1 VGTLLFLL
9 WFGYVL
15 RGVFTPVLIGLGL
28 AYVFNPVITARQ
40 MRWRVPR
47 IVSTSVL
54 VIAIFIVVAGF
65 IAWFGPLTVQQAQT
79 LAKRTPQYV
88 QSLSTRYGI
97 QLGDLS
103 TPLEAFASKLQNN
116 PMSILHSLLAGT
128 RQAFGMIGA
137 TTEFALVMVLVPI
150 YFFFAWQFD
159 RISRPF
165 ASCRPVRGSAFFKFC
180 AAWIMRS
187 ADFSAAGFLSGC

>member
-1 VGTLLFLL
+1 MGTLLFLL

-15 RGVFTPVLIGLGL
+15 RGVFTPVLIGLGIG
-28 AYVFNPVITARQ
+28 VCVQSGDHGTPK
-40 MRWRVPR
+40 RWRVPR

-65 IAWFGPLTVQQAQT
+65 IAWFGPLTVQQAQK

-88 QSLSTRYGI
+88 QSLSIRYGI

-137 TTEFALVMVLVPI
+137 TTEFALVMVLAP
-150 YFFFAWQFD
+150 F
-159 RISRPF
+159 ISSSRCSSI
-165 ASCRPVRGSAFFKFC
+165 A
-180 AAWIMRS
+180 
-187 ADFSAAGFLSGC
+187 